1 MIKVLKLNYS
11 TWCTQIGLLSKQL
24 ISNLIVFAEAD
35 FNQGTVFNGS
45 VTLQQIKNLAQKM
58 IIYAISSG
66 TMRLNIKSK
75 HFGM

>member
-35 FNQGTVFNGS
+35 FNQGTVSNGS
-45 VTLQQIKNLAQKM
+45 VTLQQTNLAQKM